1 MCWPFKKYERVGLGK
16 FYSFEKLEK
25 NWKNWNKVKGHD
37 TKI

>member
-25 NWKNWNKVKGHD
+25 NRKNWNKVKGHG